1 MTDRLDQMETLY
13 RLRARE
19 VDRQTRAVAAAVAAS
34 ESAAGELARVE
45 QHRQKAAETLDR
57 ARFDRARSPAD
68 DCVRFFVDA
77 CEARL
82 ADAQALFTKAREA
95 LDGARQHV
103 FAARRM
109 WLRAQG
115 RYEALGRLLHQM
127 KTKQRRGADRRAA
140 DEANDRA
147 ATTQRMMMA

>member
-1 MTDRLDQMETLY
+1 MTDRLDQIETLH

-19 VDRQTRAVAAAVAAS
+19 VDRQARAVAAAVAAS
-34 ESAAGELARVE
+34 ENAAGELMQAE
-45 QHRQKAAETLDR
+45 QHRQTAAEMLDR
-57 ARFDRARSPAD
+57 ARFNRARTPAD
-68 DCVRFFVDA
+68 DCIRFFVDT

-82 ADAQALFTKAREA
+82 ADAQTLFAKARET
-95 LDGARQHV
+95 LDRAREHV
-103 FAARRM
+103 LAVRRL

-115 RYEALGRLLHQM
+115 RYEALGRLLHEIRA
-127 KTKQRRGADRRAA
+127 KQRRSMDRRAA

>member
-1 MTDRLDQMETLY
+1 MTDRLGQIETLH

-34 ESAAGELARVE
+34 EHAADELVKAERR
-45 QHRQKAAETLDR
+45 RQDACETLER
-57 ARFDRARSPAD
+57 ARFDRAASPAD

-82 ADAQALFTKAREA
+82 ADAQAVFAGARDTLDRARE
-95 LDGARQHV
+95 HV
-103 FAARRM
+103 AAARRL
-109 WLRAQG
+109 WLRAQA
-115 RYEALGRLLHQM
+115 RYEALGRLSHQVRS
-127 KTKQRRGADRRAA
+127 KQRRSMDRRRA

-147 ATTQRMMMA
+147 ATANGMVMA

>member
-1 MTDRLDQMETLY
+1 MTDRLDQIETLH

-34 ESAAGELARVE
+34 ERAADELARAE
-45 QHRQKAAETLDR
+45 QHRQKAVETLDR

-68 DCVRFFVDA
+68 DCIRYFVDA

-82 ADAQALFTKAREA
+82 ADAQALFAKAREA
-95 LDGARQHV
+95 FDRACEHV
-103 FAARRM
+103 FAARRI

-115 RYEALGRLLHQM
+115 RYEALGRLLHQIRM
-127 KTKQRRGADRRAA
+127 KQRRGADRRAA